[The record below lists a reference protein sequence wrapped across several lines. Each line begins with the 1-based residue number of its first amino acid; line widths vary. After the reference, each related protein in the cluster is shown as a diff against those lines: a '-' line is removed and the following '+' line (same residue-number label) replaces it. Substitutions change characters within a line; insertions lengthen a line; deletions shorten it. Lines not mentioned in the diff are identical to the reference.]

1 MSYFLADGEFTKSA
15 IAKFVFENKLP
26 LVTNFTR
33 ESASEIFENPIT
45 KQVIN
50 WTNNSMLILGDFS
63 FFCLHVLFL
72 VRSWYFLPLRKIQ
85 KNSYQY
91 FKKLWKLLK
100 ERW

>member
-50 WTNNSMLILGDFS
+50 
-63 FFCLHVLFL
+63 
-72 VRSWYFLPLRKIQ
+72 
-85 KNSYQY
+85 
-91 FKKLWKLLK
+91 
-100 ERW
+100 